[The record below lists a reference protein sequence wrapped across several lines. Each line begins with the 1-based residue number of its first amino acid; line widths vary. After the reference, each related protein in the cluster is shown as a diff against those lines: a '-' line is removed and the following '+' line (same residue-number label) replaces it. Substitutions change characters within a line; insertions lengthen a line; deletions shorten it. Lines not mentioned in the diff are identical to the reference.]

1 MMSQYVNQDMD
12 RVGGAMPLEQFGD
25 GGELN
30 EENDFDQGADPYAL
44 EDPNEQDD
52 PEKLAFVTQDDARK
66 QQYDLN
72 FNTQIDMDSH
82 MREAEIEQ
90 FVDDSNMYNL
100 LQEEQSE
107 IRGQSSDAM
116 SNMSQGG
123 YDQLDHIKTFYGSNN
138 ASKQTHT
145 LGSSQM
151 VSKNFSR
158 NSSAS
163 NSKSTIFGANDG
175 TIGEGGMSIRN
186 YIDKSR
192 DLSNMLP
199 TTMAAL
205 NR

>member
-1 MMSQYVNQDMD
+1 
-12 RVGGAMPLEQFGD
+12 
-25 GGELN
+25 
-30 EENDFDQGADPYAL
+30 
-44 EDPNEQDD
+44 
-52 PEKLAFVTQDDARK
+52 
-66 QQYDLN
+66 
-72 FNTQIDMDSH
+72 

-107 IRGQSSDAM
+107 IQGQSSDAM

-123 YDQLDHIKTFYGSNN
+123 YDQLDYIKTFYGSSN
-138 ASKQTHT
+138 ASKQTNT
-145 LGSSQM
+145 LGSSQQA
-151 VSKNFSR
+151 SKNFSR
-158 NSSAS
+158 YSSAN